1 MNSLNPASAARLAS
15 DIYLVQHEV
24 LIGEYFENPVFQ
36 TSSKSTPSHNHL
48 KASVG
53 GRLVLKYK
61 DGFGMCAEGGD
72 QYKNELFLVF
82 RGTTG
87 KNKGADVLTDARIGI
102 KSNEHGLPVH
112 IGFHHCFTSMIPE
125 IKKFFEGYKGNVT
138 MVHCVGHS
146 LGGAVA
152 SLAADWV
159 KRTYGHNTKL
169 YTFGAPRVGTDWF
182 VKSTTTILGDEN
194 MHRVYHRTD
203 PVPMVPLYPFM
214 HAPYQKLGHY
224 LFSSQ
229 PLASGAAH
237 FMANYAKSV
246 EGKTWAQLC
255 EKPDQ
260 PCNLERE
267 IEAWLSSMSPV
278 DASSP
283 AFWRWVDSALIYVIK
298 KITMSAIITLQSGI
312 IGFFT
317 IADKIAFILHSGID
331 LANEVSDWV
340 EHLMRKIMQALGM
353 TIAKTKQELTHN
365 LIRHVLMRLSDKA
378 TQDARNAIEKV

>member
-1 MNSLNPASAARLAS
+1 M
-15 DIYLVQHEV
+15 
-24 LIGEYFENPVFQ
+24 
-36 TSSKSTPSHNHL
+36 T
-48 KASVG
+48 
-53 GRLVLKYK
+53 
-61 DGFGMCAEGGD
+61 
-72 QYKNELFLVF
+72 
-82 RGTTG
+82 
-87 KNKGADVLTDARIGI
+87 
-102 KSNEHGLPVH
+102 
-112 IGFHHCFTSMIPE
+112 
-125 IKKFFEGYKGNVT
+125 
-138 MVHCVGHS
+138 
-146 LGGAVA
+146 
-152 SLAADWV
+152 
-159 KRTYGHNTKL
+159 
-169 YTFGAPRVGTDWF
+169 
-182 VKSTTTILGDEN
+182 
-194 MHRVYHRTD
+194 
-203 PVPMVPLYPFM
+203 
-214 HAPYQKLGHY
+214 
-224 LFSSQ
+224 
-229 PLASGAAH
+229 
-237 FMANYAKSV
+237 NYAKSV

-298 KITMSAIITLQSGI
+298 KITMSAIITLQSGM

-317 IADKIAFILHSGID
+317 IADKIAFILRSGID